1 MGKGSEGD
9 AEVNKRL
16 HRQSTEPARDFYR
29 LTEEHDEASRTARR
43 RRAGNRFRY
52 RRRRVAAHNVRTV
65 DDAPFYEYV
74 SAALRCTLVLCVQIA
89 LGTFASGP
97 DTGSDRTSART
108 AVVQMSYISSSISYS
123 HVQPHGFSADV
134 LRPATLDLITA
145 NTDFRHAY
153 ATLCYA
159 RPWTLAHASLRPQ
172 RTCICPYIFTPSPPA
187 TRLSPPTAHQLQ
199 PAPPI
204 TCSRSLARPDR
215 TDSSRLPARL
225 RPAAPPACRPTCP
238 GRLARTRPPLCHA
251 AQRLHTSKP
260 CHSVPNSTPGTLR
273 KYDRKKNEEKS
284 PIHRSDN
291 VFQPGGGIRAQHT
304 WHQLW
309 TRANPEYVFLVQQPL
324 APHNHHLLRAGTRA
338 ASTRPLT
345 PSHTLQHGRLQR
357 TDGPS
362 PRDCGLRGQSLV
374 PPSPPFTQAAT
385 SLANPG
391 RQPKWGSPATLLADL
406 VGAWLGTRAQR
417 QRDRHGTSSAPTVQF
432 TGTPA
437 SAVSQTPG
445 LGSGGGDDGDV
456 RTHNFS
462 SAISLPF
469 PAGEQ
474 HMDTL
479 VLAAD
484 QTPGLGSGGGDAGPA
499 RTHSTLQPPGTR
511 RPSQPCRRDSTSAAG
526 LYSSAREQCMDTP
539 TLAADQT
546 PGLGSGGGATDHAGT
561 HFVLQPPRDRC
572 SSRQSLQHSISAV
585 RLSLSARGRY
595 MDSPTLAADQTPGL
609 GSGGGDTRPVR
620 VHTPPTTVSVS
631 PWPGPSSDQASA
643 DGHHGRLD
651 SKISHA

>member
-1 MGKGSEGD
+1 MGSGRGGGNEETWGRDQERGREISFG
-9 AEVNKRL
+9 N
-16 HRQSTEPARDFYR
+16 QSQRYAACQDLQQRRAGQRFHY
-29 LTEEHDEASRTARR
+29 R
-43 RRAGNRFRY
+43 RRARWRKPFTCDREDFGSSCLLLAWISLFLVTLPTLSHTAELANRF
-52 RRRRVAAHNVRTV
+52 ATCTPSWTTSIASSCLFFH
-65 DDAPFYEYV
+65 PESSSSV
-74 SAALRCTLVLCVQIA
+74 SALHCRILAAAPAIFGAMCANATNFIHFWVASDQVGLRVHRSRALAKFFTSFYSIQHLQTLPTIHAQ
-89 LGTFASGP
+89 
-97 DTGSDRTSART
+97 RR
-108 AVVQMSYISSSISYS
+108 
-123 HVQPHGFSADV
+123 
-134 LRPATLDLITA
+134 LRLLVT
-145 NTDFRHAY
+145 
-153 ATLCYA
+153 
-159 RPWTLAHASLRPQ
+159 
-172 RTCICPYIFTPSPPA
+172 
-187 TRLSPPTAHQLQ
+187 
-199 PAPPI
+199 APPI
-204 TCSRSLARPDR
+204 TCNQSPARPHR
-215 TDSSRLPARL
+215 TASSSLPASL

-251 AQRLHTSKP
+251 AQRLHTSRP

-273 KYDRKKNEEKS
+273 KYDRKKNEKKS

-309 TRANPEYVFLVQQPL
+309 TRANPAYFFLVQQPL

-374 PPSPPFTQAAT
+374 PPSPPFTQAAA
-385 SLANPG
+385 SLATPG
-391 RQPKWGSPATLLADL
+391 RQLTWGSPATLLADL

-417 QRDRHGTSSAPTVQF
+417 QRDRHGTPSAPTVQF
-432 TGTPA
+432 TGAPA

-462 SAISLPF
+462 SAISLPS

-546 PGLGSGGGATDHAGT
+546 PGLGSGGG
-561 HFVLQPPRDRC
+561 
-572 SSRQSLQHSISAV
+572 
-585 RLSLSARGRY
+585 
-595 MDSPTLAADQTPGL
+595 
-609 GSGGGDTRPVR
+609 DTRPVR
-620 VHTPPTTVSVS
+620 VHLALQPPGTRVTLTRSISTPAT
-631 PWPGPSSDQASA
+631 PSSDPALTAAHSRTLGSTLQQTLHWVATEAGPRDSNA
-643 DGHHGRLD
+643 GYCGVGSHFPPNDIAAACDGP
-651 SKISHA
+651 